1 MAPQSRG
8 YTGCRPYQPEEA
20 IVLPEPGEKL
30 MHQTETTTAGATELR
45 ISQTIALCK
54 LAGISWTPKTPAGSD
69 YLGPDECFTG
79 PISMEQMMTLLN
91 ACGTF
96 SASADELIAGQR
108 AALDSHC
115 ATREQIIE
123 VLHAAADGPS
133 RIAATDKVLAL
144 LCAQPAPALPATT
157 APQVTQAL
165 DQLETY
171 FNRESVGFAQCQV
184 LREAI
189 AVGTT
194 RVQVHNSALEAA
206 MAISKASR
214 SWADVDA
221 MRALKRP
228 ASDASSAGSP
238 DEGIVA
244 LAAARWNA
252 VLGSAYLCPH
262 GNAGVSSP
270 MPNNYAHLGLELWTR
285 LDEDYDASSE
295 NARAID
301 WLTKYADI
309 ARAAQAEP
317 KSDAPTLT
325 FVA

>member
-1 MAPQSRG
+1 MQQNEQS
-8 YTGCRPYQPEEA
+8 
-20 IVLPEPGEKL
+20 
-30 MHQTETTTAGATELR
+30 TAGATELR
-45 ISQTIALCK
+45 ISQVIALCK
-54 LAGISWTPKTPAGSD
+54 VAGIQWTPKTPAGSE
-69 YLGPDECFTG
+69 YLGPDECFLG
-79 PISMEQMMTLLN
+79 PITMDQMLTLLN

-96 SASADELIAGQR
+96 SSSSDELIAGQR

-123 VLHAAADGPS
+123 VLHSAPDGPS

-144 LCAQPAPALPATT
+144 LCAQPAPGIPATT
-157 APQVTQAL
+157 TPKVTQAL

-171 FNRESVGFAQCQV
+171 FNCESVGYAQCQV

-189 AVGTT
+189 AVGAT

-228 ASDASSAGSP
+228 AMDASASGSP
-238 DEGIVA
+238 EEGVLA
-244 LAAARWNA
+244 LEAARWRA
-252 VLGSAYLCPH
+252 VLGSAYLLPH
-262 GNAGVSSP
+262 GNAGISSP
-270 MPNNYAHLGLELWTR
+270 MPDNYAHLGLELWTTF
-285 LDEDYDASSE
+285 DEDADVSKE
-295 NARAID
+295 NACGVA
-301 WLTKYADI
+301 WLTRYADI

-317 KSDAPTLT
+317 KPDVPTLT